1 MITKS
6 VTTDAVAVACPSPS
20 CETVGGVVSF
30 GLEMS
35 VEARNILVIDFGQL
49 GDVILSLPALGAIRR
64 RFPGARVTVA
74 VGGSAASVIEMAGV
88 ADEALA
94 VDRVGLRDGPKHL
107 SVLQIGKL
115 VLEVRRRKFDFVI
128 DLHSLSETNL
138 LGFLSGA
145 GQRLYARRPGR
156 SLDYLANFRPAPAL
170 EDRSR
175 HAIDRYLDVVA
186 PLGVGE
192 VSRVPRLAV
201 REEDGRAVDE
211 MLRKALAG
219 GKTRG
224 RRATAGGI
232 GDGPL
237 VGIFPGAG
245 HPSRRWPVER
255 FAELAWMLERND
267 SVRSVLFAGPEERRL
282 VREALTNFPPST
294 VVLDRLTVPQLAAA
308 AARLSVFVSNDTGP
322 MHVAAAVGTPV
333 VILMQHH
340 PMFNC
345 YIPPGDRHRVVAART
360 IGEITP
366 DLAYTA
372 ARAAFTT
379 ERASSLFEG

>member
-1 MITKS
+1 
-6 VTTDAVAVACPSPS
+6 
-20 CETVGGVVSF
+20 
-30 GLEMS
+30 MS
-35 VEARNILVIDFGQL
+35 LDPHNILVIDFGQM
-49 GDVILSLPALGAIRR
+49 GDVILSLPALSAIRH
-64 RFPGARVTVA
+64 RFPRARVTVA
-74 VGGSAASVIEMAGV
+74 VGGAAAAVVEMAGV

-107 SVLQIGKL
+107 SVWQIGKL
-115 VLEVRRRKFDFVI
+115 VLDVRRRKFDFVI

-156 SLDYLANFRPAPAL
+156 SLDYLANFGTKPPA
-170 EDRSR
+170 EDRSK

-186 PLGVGE
+186 PLGVGQ

-201 REEDGRAVDE
+201 RDEDGRAVE
-211 MLRKALAG
+211 ELLRKAKAG
-219 GKTRG
+219 GGRTRRG
-224 RRATAGGI
+224 RAAAGEGG
-232 GDGPL
+232 GDAPL

-267 SVRSVLFAGPEERRL
+267 SVRAVLFAGPEERKL
-282 VREALTNFPPST
+282 VREARPKFPPST
-294 VVLDRLTVPQLAAA
+294 IVLDKLTVPQLAAA

-322 MHVAAAVGTPV
+322 MHIAAAVGTPV

-345 YIPPGDRHRVVAART
+345 YIPPGERHRVVAART
-360 IGEITP
+360 IEEIGV
-366 DLAYTA
+366 DVAYAA

-379 ERASSLFEG
+379 ERASSLFSA

>member
-1 MITKS
+1 MR
-6 VTTDAVAVACPSPS
+6 
-20 CETVGGVVSF
+20 
-30 GLEMS
+30 

-49 GDVILSLPALGAIRR
+49 GDVILSLPALSAIRR
-64 RFPGARVTVA
+64 RFPRAKITVA
-74 VGGSAASVIEMAGV
+74 VGGAAAAVVEMAGV
-88 ADEALA
+88 ADEVLA
-94 VDRVGLRDGPKHL
+94 VDRVALRDGPKHL
-107 SVLQIGKL
+107 SVFQIGRL
-115 VLEVRRRKFDFVI
+115 VLEVRRRKFDFVV

-156 SLDYLANFRPAPAL
+156 SLDYLSNFRPQAPT
-170 EDRSR
+170 EDRSK
-175 HAIDRYLDVVA
+175 HAIDRYLDVLA

-201 REEDGRAVDE
+201 REEDGRAADE

-219 GKTRG
+219 GKPKG
-224 RRATAGGI
+224 RRASAGAGE
-232 GDGPL
+232 GPL

-267 SVRSVLFAGPEERRL
+267 SVRSVLFAGPEERKL
-282 VREALTNFPPST
+282 VRDARPQFPPST

-340 PMFNC
+340 PMFKC
-345 YIPPGDRHRVVAART
+345 YIPPGERHRVVAART
-360 IGEITP
+360 IEEIST

-379 ERASSLFEG
+379 ERASSLFDG

>member
-1 MITKS
+1 MS
-6 VTTDAVAVACPSPS
+6 FEPS
-20 CETVGGVVSF
+20 
-30 GLEMS
+30 
-35 VEARNILVIDFGQL
+35 NILVIDFGQL
-49 GDVILSLPALGAIRR
+49 GDVILSLPALAAVRA
-64 RFPGARVTVA
+64 RFPRARVTVA
-74 VGGSAASVIEMAGV
+74 VGGAAAAVVEMAGV

-94 VDRVGLRDGPKHL
+94 VDRVALRDGPKHL
-107 SVLQIGKL
+107 SVWQIGRL
-115 VLEVRRRKFDFVI
+115 VMDVRRRKFDFVI

-145 GQRLYARRPGR
+145 GRRLYARRPGR
-156 SLDYLANFRPAPAL
+156 SLDYLANFRPAPAP
-170 EDRSR
+170 EDRSK

-211 MLRKALAG
+211 LLRKATQG
-219 GKTRG
+219 GARTWRG
-224 RRATAGGI
+224 ARQTAGGAS
-232 GDGPL
+232 DAPL

-282 VREALTNFPPST
+282 VREVRPQFPPST
-294 VVLDRLTVPQLAAA
+294 IVLDKLTVPQLAAA
-308 AARLSVFVSNDTGP
+308 AQRVSVFVSNDTGP
-322 MHVAAAVGTPV
+322 MHIAAAVGTPV

-345 YIPPGDRHRVVAART
+345 YIPPGERHRVVAART
-360 IGEITP
+360 IGEIGT

-379 ERASSLFEG
+379 ERASSLFDA